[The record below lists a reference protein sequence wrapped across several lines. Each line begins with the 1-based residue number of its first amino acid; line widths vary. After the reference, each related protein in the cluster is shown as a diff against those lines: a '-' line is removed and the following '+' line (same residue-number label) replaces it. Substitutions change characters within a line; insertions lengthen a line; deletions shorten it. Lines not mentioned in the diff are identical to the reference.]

1 MIKTL
6 EDEATS
12 RMHKALDAL
21 AMSFSRIRTG
31 RAHPKLLDGITI
43 DYFGTETPLSQASS
57 ISVEDARTLSVTP
70 WDRSLVTDI
79 EKAIMR
85 SNLGLNPST
94 SGMVIRIPLP
104 ALTEETRKI
113 YTKQAKS
120 EAEQSRI
127 SIRSIRRDV
136 ISKLKSLQKAS
147 AITEDDER
155 KGQDAVQKV
164 TDLYISKVEQ
174 LLVSKARDLMEV

>member
-1 MIKTL
+1 MTKTL

-12 RMHKALDAL
+12 RMVKALEAL
-21 AMSFSRIRTG
+21 VMSFSRIRTG
-31 RAHPKLLDGITI
+31 RAHPKLLDGISL
-43 DYFGTETPLSQASS
+43 DCYGTETPLSHASS

-70 WDRSLVTDI
+70 WDRSLVPEI

-94 SGMVIRIPLP
+94 SGSVIRIPLP

-113 YTKQAKS
+113 FTKQAKS

-155 KGQDAVQKV
+155 KGQDAVQN
-164 TDLYISKVEQ
+164 LG
-174 LLVSKARDLMEV
+174 EV